1 MIPTTSAQLQ
11 THTWTLSRCRNHVLL
26 TNFAIMARRFKLD
39 YQTFQFICLIGV
51 PSVGIYFYGKTTQ
64 KAPGELEKHLESNY
78 KRQVTAARRNNQA
91 LKEFWA
97 KNGGVGKFNAETE
110 AQMDRVLRGGKTKG
124 HAPGNRINHDNIAF
138 HEAKKS
144 GVALPTSS
152 K

>member
-1 MIPTTSAQLQ
+1 
-11 THTWTLSRCRNHVLL
+11 
-26 TNFAIMARRFKLD
+26 MARRFKLD

-78 KRQVTAARRNNQA
+78 RRQVTAARRNNQA

-138 HEAKKS
+138 HEAKKN